1 MDSSAPERS
10 APSADASPSL
20 WKHLA
25 RFWRDRPGEAKVLLG
40 MSAAFLQLEKVTDVN
55 AIIDAGIMRT
65 PALAVDD
72 DILIEGKVPSSDE
85 LQQLLG

>member
-1 MDSSAPERS
+1 MKLTVYGSGCAKCQQLTANAE
-10 APSADASPSL
+10 AA
-20 WKHLA
+20 A
-25 RFWRDRPGEAKVLLG
+25 RRLG
-40 MSAAFLQLEKVTDVN
+40 LEYQLEKVTDVN

>member
-10 APSADASPSL
+10 VPSADASPLL

-40 MSAAFLQLEKVTDVN
+40 MSAAFLL
-55 AIIDAGIMRT
+55 IFFCRWGS
-65 PALAVDD
+65 LASRMPHS
-72 DILIEGKVPSSDE
+72 KAFA
-85 LQQLLG
+85 